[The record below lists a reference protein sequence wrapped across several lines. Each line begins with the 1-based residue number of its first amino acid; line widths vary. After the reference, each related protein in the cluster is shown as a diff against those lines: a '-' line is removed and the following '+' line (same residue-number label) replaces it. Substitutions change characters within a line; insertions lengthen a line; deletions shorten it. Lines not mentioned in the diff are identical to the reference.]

1 MIDKAIGR
9 YPFGPNYSLK
19 NGDPLFEL
27 ARYVRTVE
35 GCYSIRFGPNFLWE
49 VFNRWV
55 DRNRDHLEPDHDY
68 HTDFLDK
75 LTQVKF
81 AMGEGLGSLLAAA
94 RRTALP
100 TRAKHLCP
108 LAQDLA
114 RLCQALTGKNDGTFY
129 LGCTATACGLLIFA
143 PPAYKA

>member
-9 YPFGPNYSLK
+9 YPVGPDYTLK

-55 DRNRDHLEPDHDY
+55 
-68 HTDFLDK
+68 
-75 LTQVKF
+75 
-81 AMGEGLGSLLAAA
+81 GLGSLLAAA